1 MKVLK
6 DDKVY
11 GESGY
16 LKSHE
21 IIVDLKEDGKG
32 SILGDAIYTI
42 ICADALQNTSASPMD
57 EVTML
62 RVESRIESAIELL
75 KEEIKRMKTWNS

>member
-6 DDKVY
+6 DDKIY
-11 GESGY
+11 EKDGY

-21 IIVDLKEDGKG
+21 ITINLKKDANG

-42 ICADALQNTSASPMD
+42 AGADALYSASASPID
-57 EVTML
+57 DITML
-62 RVESRIESAIELL
+62 KVESRIESAIELL
-75 KEEIKRMKTWNS
+75 KEELKRMKTWNS